1 MDIDDHPNNADENVE
16 IDLVV
21 CSPLTRC
28 IQTAKYL
35 IPTFFEADSKN
46 PKTNGESSRSMYT
59 SDGPNV
65 LLDKDCRLFCHH
77 DLREAFGMHYSDKR
91 GPLSKLQEY
100 FPRMTFHP
108 SITEDD
114 TDWRSDRREGIDD
127 VARRVTSFLHWL
139 VLQPHENVL
148 IVTHGV
154 WMEVC
159 FRLLC
164 PAAIDNGRKRVYNCD
179 VYTGILER
187 SEGKVVLQGM
197 EQLTFER

>member
-1 MDIDDHPNNADENVE
+1 M
-16 IDLVV
+16 L
-21 CSPLTRC
+21 SPDSMYTDS
-28 IQTAKYL
+28 QVSD
-35 IPTFFEADSKN
+35 PTFFEADSKN

-59 SDGPNV
+59 SDGPSV

-114 TDWRSDRREGIDD
+114 TDWRSDRREDIDD

>member
-1 MDIDDHPNNADENVE
+1 
-16 IDLVV
+16 
-21 CSPLTRC
+21 
-28 IQTAKYL
+28 
-35 IPTFFEADSKN
+35 
-46 PKTNGESSRSMYT
+46 
-59 SDGPNV
+59 
-65 LLDKDCRLFCHH
+65 
-77 DLREAFGMHYSDKR
+77 
-91 GPLSKLQEY
+91 
-100 FPRMTFHP
+100 MTFHP